1 MAHKNGLDL
10 FINVLAGFEKM
21 NFPKKKLGSIR
32 FTLNK

>member
-21 NFPKKKLGSIR
+21 NFPRKNQAALD
-32 FTLNK
+32 LP